1 AIPHSIHLRTTS
13 LGPQHQ
19 PTKILRKFIVALS
32 NKCPGCC
39 KLIDGN
45 QIACPRIESKR
56 QRPTMVVGLCLLSAV
71 VMVDPVRSIVSASQ
85 RRTSAVEWLVIE
97 IGRDL
102 VAGPPVTQV
111 ILGFPGGIDDQS
123 VG

>member
-1 AIPHSIHLRTTS
+1 MD
-13 LGPQHQ
+13 
-19 PTKILRKFIVALS
+19 RKFEKNQRQVPVSNGFRWLWPPNYPSTSPDQYERAFNFGGDVIVALS

-97 IGRDL
+97 IGRD
-102 VAGPPVTQV
+102 
-111 ILGFPGGIDDQS
+111 
-123 VG
+123 

>member
-1 AIPHSIHLRTTS
+1 M
-13 LGPQHQ
+13 
-19 PTKILRKFIVALS
+19 VASS
-32 NKCPGCC
+32 NKCPGWC
-39 KLIDGN
+39 KLLDGN
-45 QIACPRIESKR
+45 QSACPRIESK
-56 QRPTMVVGLCLLSAV
+56 TTKATAVGGPLSFIGY
-71 VMVDPVRSIVSASQ
+71 DESGPVRSIISAMQ